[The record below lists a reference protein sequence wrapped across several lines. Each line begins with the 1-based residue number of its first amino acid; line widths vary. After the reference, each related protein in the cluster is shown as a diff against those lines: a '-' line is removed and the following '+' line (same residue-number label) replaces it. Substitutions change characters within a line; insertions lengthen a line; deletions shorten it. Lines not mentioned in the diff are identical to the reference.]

1 MRRPALPLVSRR
13 LDPRIIET
21 RPRTRGR
28 ARSTDRRDRHS
39 DTRRRTTDRPL
50 YLQRSRRKP
59 QCTALDPDARS
70 TVQPVLRAS
79 TFTLPS
85 RAQLAA
91 LCPCAVAWR
100 WCAQYSCERSMRL
113 CIAVRLRN
121 CLIQPPARVGRPMRH
136 TRAFPLVKAFSGKGA
151 GVCSTALS
159 VQSSKAAESL
169 TVHTILLPAA
179 PRLRW

>member
-13 LDPRIIET
+13 LDSRIIET

-50 YLQRSRRKP
+50 YLQRSRRRP

-91 LCPCAVAWR
+91 LRPCAVAWR

-121 CLIQPPARVGRPMRH
+121 CLMQPPARVPCV
-136 TRAFPLVKAFSGKGA
+136 TRGARVSSREGVQRKRRRCVFHRLVR
-151 GVCSTALS
+151 
-159 VQSSKAAESL
+159 AEQQGC
-169 TVHTILLPAA
+169 
-179 PRLRW
+179 